1 MSMSSSSLE
10 IRNLQKSFRTL
21 KAVDGISLQVQ
32 QGEIF
37 GLLGPN
43 GAGKTTTIQMICGLL
58 KPDAGE
64 IFINGQLV
72 KPGNPAAMRKVGICT
87 QSNILWEK
95 LTCFEQLV
103 FIGQMYHLPKRQVKH
118 RAEELLDQLGLSE
131 KCNQLAGQLSG
142 GMQRRLNLAM
152 ALMNDPDLVVLD
164 EPETGLDPQSR
175 VMVRKYIHSLARKK
189 TVILTTHNMDE
200 ADRLSDR
207 VAIIDQG
214 RLLVMDIPEALKRT
228 LGDGDVLEM
237 ELANELPES
246 VQEELRAV
254 DLQVHTVNHT
264 LILRGW
270 ILIEKL
276 PAVLEIFRRN
286 GIQTG
291 ETRMRS
297 NTLEDVFISIT
308 GRRLR
313 E

>member
-1 MSMSSSSLE
+1 MSSSSLE

-175 VMVRKYIHSLARKK
+175 VMVREYIHSLARKK

>member
-1 MSMSSSSLE
+1 
-10 IRNLQKSFRTL
+10 
-21 KAVDGISLQVQ
+21 
-32 QGEIF
+32 
-37 GLLGPN
+37 
-43 GAGKTTTIQMICGLL
+43 L

-175 VMVRKYIHSLARKK
+175 VMVREYIHSLARKK

-264 LILRGW
+264 LILRGR

>member
-175 VMVRKYIHSLARKK
+175 VMVREYIHSLARKK